1 MATADLYLKRMDFE
15 RYFPH
20 TYCARC
26 GLASCK
32 DFLRRMRAGLIK
44 PEVCV
49 CLSREEIYAFEVVRK
64 MSELWPDV
72 PLLVHPR
79 RSFVGLMELNEP
91 NKESLILLTGNN
103 EFTQQV
109 LMTVLGT
116 TVCPFFVLC
125 VDTDGDTVDMSM
137 VHETLT
143 CERIRAQIVQTDL
156 EQKSVRKEI
165 IIPGLAAPL
174 KDEIEKATGWRV
186 RVGPLCAAE
195 LPLFLSD
202 IWLPP

>member
-1 MATADLYLKRMDFE
+1 MATADLYLKKMDFE
-15 RYFPH
+15 KYFSH
-20 TYCARC
+20 AYCGRC
-26 GLASCK
+26 GLKSCE
-32 DFLRRMRAGLIK
+32 DFLRKARAGLIK

-49 CLSREEIYAFEVVRK
+49 CLSKQEKYAFEVVRK
-64 MSELWPDV
+64 MPELWPDV

-91 NKESLILLTGNN
+91 NEKSLILLTGNN
-103 EFTQQV
+103 EFTQQI

-125 VDTDGDTVDMSM
+125 ADTDGNTVDMSM
-137 VHETLT
+137 IYETLT
-143 CERIRAQIVQTDL
+143 CEGIRTQISQTDL
-156 EQKSVRKEI
+156 ENRSVRKEM

-174 KDEIEKATGWRV
+174 KDEIEKLTGWHV

-202 IWLPP
+202 VWLPP